1 MNKKENNN
9 LNQNNNNKK
18 CKNKNNNKTTISG
31 CDTIEIN
38 LVFTNIHY
46 KPPPIHQS
54 VKIV

>member
-18 CKNKNNNKTTISG
+18 YKNNKNNKTTRAG

-38 LVFTNIHY
+38 LVLNVIDNDLISTNL
-46 KPPPIHQS
+46 PFDG
-54 VKIV
+54 